1 MRSEQE
7 FRDFVAGFA
16 DPLARFAFLL
26 SAGTELDSVDM
37 TVAALASVRRRWSDV
52 EATGAPE
59 PLAIEALVSALPR
72 LQRGSAAASA
82 QLVADRVDVARPVAP
97 AVPASGQLPD
107 DEVDVGLLRAAAWTA
122 WKTLAP
128 RQRVPLLL
136 EDASVATRRLAGTEI
151 PQSSRS
157 ARRASAVA
165 DDAWRFLRQSMA
177 ANPAIR
183 RYVDATDDVQFAAV
197 VRDGLR
203 EQATAAPAL
212 IDAHSRVRQRV
223 SRMRFRAVGAVAAS
237 AIVVAAVGAVA
248 VRASAPKNDSV
259 PPVSASTLA
268 DSVSDRGPVVAWPTR
283 GTAAKNGPL
292 ITKLKAAFLHA
303 HPETTGQ
310 VQVLLVTDTST
321 YRIAYVT
328 AKSPTGVL
336 ESWFYGPVGS
346 SDLVEGVV
354 QYGGGLDAR
363 TEILATG
370 LADAQGHTQLVV
382 LAPPGT
388 RKMSVTTADTA
399 TTTSASSPLRAADG
413 LAVKAVPTGS
423 IGSLSLVVRV
433 GKSDVVSQEMRTL
446 ALSPTFEG
454 ASAPFEPQAAPSFAA
469 ERGHPDPQVLAQ
481 AAYDAGL
488 WAMQDGAANRVQMK
502 VLWGGTDQA
511 GNRMVLTRMKME
523 LSDMLL
529 VTWDD
534 RTGVPRQETESIA
547 DPSTPDAPLAFSYV
561 GSGDPRVAVLGA
573 PGDSSAA
580 LVFQGTQQSAVP
592 LDSTGFTSFRLT
604 DDSWLTSPGLAVNL
618 LGPAGNVLKTIPIPA
633 L

>member
-1 MRSEQE
+1 MSWPGRRRRLQSGHKRIVTGSEQE

-16 DPLARFAFLL
+16 DPLARLAVLL
-26 SAGTELDSVDM
+26 SAGTELDPTQM
-37 TVAALASVRRRWSDV
+37 TVAALASVRRRWDDV
-52 EATGAPE
+52 EETGAPE
-59 PLAIEALVSALPR
+59 PLAIEALVSALPHAR
-72 LQRGSAAASA
+72 RA
-82 QLVADRVDVARPVAP
+82 VAYAEPVTDHVDVARPVAP
-97 AVPASGQLPD
+97 AVPALSPVPND
-107 DEVDVGLLRAAAWTA
+107 DEASLLRAAAWTA
-122 WKTLAP
+122 WNALAP

-136 EDASVATRRLAGTEI
+136 EDASVAARRLAGIEI
-151 PQSSRS
+151 PQSSRA

-165 DDAWRFLRQSMA
+165 DDAWRLLRQAMA
-177 ANPAIR
+177 ADAVVHR
-183 RYVDATDDVQFAAV
+183 WVDSTDDAQFAAV

-203 EQATAAPAL
+203 EQAAAAPAL
-212 IDAHSRVRQRV
+212 LDPYPRVRQRV
-223 SRMRFRAVGAVAAS
+223 SRMRLRAVGAVAAS
-237 AIVVAAVGAVA
+237 LVVLVAAGAVA
-248 VRASAPKNDSV
+248 VHASAPKKVHV

-283 GTAAKNGPL
+283 GTAAQNGAL

-346 SDLVEGVV
+346 NDLVEGVV

-399 TTTSASSPLRAADG
+399 TTTSTSSPLRDTDG
-413 LAVKAVPTGS
+413 IAVKEVPTGS
-423 IGSLSLVVRV
+423 IRSLSVVARV
-433 GKSDVVSQEMRTL
+433 GQSDVVRQGMQTL

-454 ASAPFEPQAAPSFAA
+454 ASAPFEPQGVPSFAA
-469 ERGHPDPQVLAQ
+469 ERGNPDPQVLAQ
-481 AAYDAGL
+481 AANDAGL
-488 WAMQDGAANRVQMK
+488 MARQDGPANYVQMK

-511 GNRMVLTRMKME
+511 ANRIVIVRMKME
-523 LSDMLL
+523 LSDVLL
-529 VTWDD
+529 VSWED
-534 RTGVPRQETESIA
+534 RTGVPRQQIEAIA
-547 DPSTPDAPLAFSYV
+547 
-561 GSGDPRVAVLGA
+561 
-573 PGDSSAA
+573 
-580 LVFQGTQQSAVP
+580 
-592 LDSTGFTSFRLT
+592 
-604 DDSWLTSPGLAVNL
+604 
-618 LGPAGNVLKTIPIPA
+618 
-633 L
+633 

>member
-1 MRSEQE
+1 MARSEQE

-16 DPLARFAFLL
+16 DPLARLAFLL
-26 SAGTELDSVDM
+26 SAGTELDPADL
-37 TVAALASVRRRWSDV
+37 TVAALASVWRRWDDV
-52 EATGAPE
+52 EETGAPE
-59 PLAIEALVSALPR
+59 PLAIEALVAALPR
-72 LQRGSAAASA
+72 ARRAAAYAKRVTDDADIA
-82 QLVADRVDVARPVAP
+82 QRVAL
-97 AVPASGQLPD
+97 AVPALGPLPND
-107 DEVDVGLLRAAAWTA
+107 VDAGVLRAAAWNA
-122 WKTLAP
+122 WKALAP

-136 EDASVATRRLAGTEI
+136 EDASVAARRLAGIEI
-151 PQSSRS
+151 AQSSRA

-165 DDAWRFLRQSMA
+165 DDAWRLLGQAMA
-177 ANPAIR
+177 ADPEAR
-183 RYVDATDDVQFAAV
+183 RWLDSTDGAHFAAV

-203 EQATAAPAL
+203 EQAGAAPAL
-212 IDAHSRVRQRV
+212 LEPYPRVRQRV
-223 SRMRFRAVGAVAAS
+223 SRVRLRAVGAVAAS
-237 AIVVAAVGAVA
+237 LFVLVAVGAIA
-248 VRASAPKNDSV
+248 VRVSAPKKAHV
-259 PPVSASTLA
+259 PPVSASTLT

-283 GTAAKNGPL
+283 GTAAQNGAL

-346 SDLVEGVV
+346 TDLVEGVV
-354 QYGGGLDAR
+354 QYGGGLDAH

-388 RKMSVTTADTA
+388 RKMSVITADTA
-399 TTTSASSPLRAADG
+399 TTTSTSSPLRDTDG
-413 LAVKAVPTGS
+413 IAVKAVPTGS
-423 IGSLSLVVRV
+423 IRSLSVVARV
-433 GKSDVVSQEMRTL
+433 GQSDVVSQGMRTL
-446 ALSPTFEG
+446 ALSPAFEG
-454 ASAPFEPQAAPSFAA
+454 ASAPFEPQGVPSFAA
-469 ERGHPDPQVLAQ
+469 ERGDPDPQVLAQ
-481 AAYDAGL
+481 AANDAGL
-488 WAMQDGAANRVQMK
+488 MARQDGPANYVQMK

-511 GNRMVLTRMKME
+511 ANRIVIVRMKME
-523 LSDMLL
+523 LSDVLL
-529 VTWDD
+529 VSWED
-534 RTGVPRQETESIA
+534 RTGVPRQETEAIA
-547 DPSTPDAPLAFSYV
+547 DPSTPDAPLAFSYA

-580 LVFQGTQQSAVP
+580 LVFQGKQQPAVP

-604 DDSWLTSPGLAVNL
+604 DDTWLTSAGLAVNL
-618 LGPAGNVLKTIPIPA
+618 LGPGGNVLKTIPIAA